1 MYQTI
6 IYALCLIL
14 TLVFVYVFIKRR
26 NAIPPHQRIPE
37 LPGWVPVLQHIPS
50 LMKIGFNHLEYFR
63 SCSDKYG
70 KIWQFYIPPLIP
82 VIQKADAVVFTTDP
96 EVLKYVLST
105 GFKEG
110 VFAKGPEMAIQ
121 HREFLGKGIFTSNG
135 ERWRDTRNFAS
146 SLFHVDGLKQYV
158 DIFHNNT
165 VKLFEKFSTLNE
177 PRGIDIQDYFMRY
190 TLDSFCE
197 IGFGIQIDSISAE
210 SNDFAKAFDVVQYH
224 SAIRGHFGKLWKIK
238 EKIIRPT
245 EFYKNLDYMNNF
257 VFEIINERKKES
269 PEQLAE
275 RSDLLSK
282 LLTTNKN
289 ATNEELRDFVMNFLI
304 AGRDTTAVLLTWC
317 IYLLASHSDVVE
329 KILAEIKEN
338 LAEDETPTFQNTK
351 SLVYMKQVLQE
362 TLRLYPPVPIDGF
375 DAEKDCILPGGYK
388 VEKGSPVLYCAWDL
402 HRRPEY
408 WGADSLAFKP
418 ERFANPPAPFT
429 WIPFHAGPR
438 ECLGKE
444 MAYLEAKIMLCNFLR
459 KYNFS
464 LETSHVVETKQGI
477 ILTALNGVVYI

>member
-1 MYQTI
+1 M
-6 IYALCLIL
+6 
-14 TLVFVYVFIKRR
+14 
-26 NAIPPHQRIPE
+26 
-37 LPGWVPVLQHIPS
+37 
-50 LMKIGFNHLEYFR
+50 
-63 SCSDKYG
+63 
-70 KIWQFYIPPLIP
+70 
-82 VIQKADAVVFTTDP
+82 
-96 EVLKYVLST
+96 
-105 GFKEG
+105 
-110 VFAKGPEMAIQ
+110 
-121 HREFLGKGIFTSNG
+121 
-135 ERWRDTRNFAS
+135 
-146 SLFHVDGLKQYV
+146 DGLKQYV

-165 VKLFEKFSTLNE
+165 ATLFDKFSSLNE
-177 PRGIDIQDYFMRY
+177 ASGIDIQDYFMRY

-197 IGFGIQIDSISAE
+197 IGFGIQINSIAAE
-210 SNDFAKAFDVVQYH
+210 SNHFAKAFDVVQYH

-245 EFYKNLDYMNNF
+245 EFYKNLEYMDNF

-282 LLTTNKN
+282 LLTANKN
-289 ATNEELRDFVMNFLI
+289 ASNDELRDFVMNFLI

-317 IYLLASHSDVVE
+317 IYLLCNNSDVTE
-329 KILAEIKEN
+329 KLLGEINEN
-338 LAEDETPTFQNTK
+338 LAEDEAPTFQNTK
-351 SLVYMKQVLQE
+351 SLIYMKQVLQE

-375 DAEKDCILPGGYK
+375 DAEKDCILPGGFK
-388 VEKGSPVLYCAWDL
+388 IEKGTPVLYCAWDL

-408 WGADSLAFKP
+408 WGADSLSFKP
-418 ERFANPPAPFT
+418 ERFATPPAPYT

-464 LETSHVVETKQGI
+464 LDSNQVVETKQGI
-477 ILTALNGVVYI
+477 ILTALNGVRVHLAERTSSKQ